1 MKSVLRFELEGEL
14 VTLTRYDDFGNVIGI
29 EEAMYPDICME
40 EELICCIVE
49 IFDTVVKG
57 YNSDVVKLT
66 TVYDDKYINV
76 EVCVKDSTI
85 TFDNYYDEY
94 QLADIMDTIIESN
107 MTVDNFHF
115 LRGEMIWLIEKHMTV
130 YIRP

>member
-14 VTLTRYDDFGNVIGI
+14 VTLTRYDDFGNVIGT

-40 EELICCIVE
+40 EELICCICE

-115 LRGEMIWLIEKHMTV
+115 LRGEMI
-130 YIRP
+130 

>member
-1 MKSVLRFELEGEL
+1 MKSVLHFELEGEL

-40 EELICCIVE
+40 EELICCMLE

-57 YNSDVVKLT
+57 YNSEIVKLT
-66 TVYDDKYINV
+66 TMYDDKFINV
-76 EVCVKDSTI
+76 EINTRNATI

-94 QLADIMDTIIESN
+94 QMADIMDTIIESN
-107 MTVDNFHF
+107 MTMDNFRF
-115 LRGEMIWLIEKHMTV
+115 LRGEMI
-130 YIRP
+130 

>member
-1 MKSVLRFELEGEL
+1 MKSVLHFELEGEL
-14 VTLTRYDDFGNVIGI
+14 VTLTRYDDFGNTIGI

-40 EELICCIVE
+40 EELICCMME

-57 YNSDVVKLT
+57 YKF
-66 TVYDDKYINV
+66 INV
-76 EVCVKDSTI
+76 EINTRNDTI

-107 MTVDNFHF
+107 MTMDNFRF
-115 LRGEMIWLIEKHMTV
+115 LRGEMI
-130 YIRP
+130 